1 MSKELDRI
9 YSRAKEAGAEA
20 EAVAKVNVKYL
31 SRDQLEA
38 EYVSLCGLVAY
49 YGKLERDQI
58 GNPIRHFESI
68 RAGMGKMEAERLLS
82 EEDPETVARLI
93 VKNRE
98 TVLDVLAHVRLMLG
112 EFSHP
117 TEAEAGIRP

>member
-1 MSKELDRI
+1 MTELDRI
-9 YSRAKEAGAEA
+9 YSRAREAGAEA

-31 SRDQLEA
+31 NRDQLEA

-58 GNPIRHFESI
+58 GNPIRHFEQI
-68 RAGMGKMEAERLLS
+68 RKGFDAAGV
-82 EEDPETVARLI
+82 EEMLAQPDPEKLAALL

-98 TVLDVLAHVRLMLG
+98 PLLDILAHVQLMLG
-112 EFSHP
+112 EFNQQSP
-117 TEAEAGIRP
+117 ES

>member
-1 MSKELDRI
+1 MTEMDRI
-9 YSRAKEAGAEA
+9 YSRAREAGAEA

-31 SRDQLEA
+31 NRDQLDA

-58 GNPIRHFESI
+58 GNPIRHFAKI
-68 RAGMGKMEAERLLS
+68 REGFAKAEVEKMLE
-82 EEDPETVARLI
+82 EEDPEKLAALL

-98 TVLDVLAHVRLMLG
+98 ALLDILAHTRLMLG
-112 EFSHP
+112 EFNQPGSDL
-117 TEAEAGIRP
+117 

>member
-20 EAVAKVNVKYL
+20 ESVAKVNVKYL
-31 SRDQLEA
+31 SRDQLDA

-58 GNPIRHFESI
+58 GNPIRHFEMI
-68 RAGMGKMEAERLLS
+68 RKGMVDGEVEKILE
-82 EEDPETVARLI
+82 EEDPEMVARLM

-98 TVLDVLAHVRLMLG
+98 AILDVLAHVRLMLG
-112 EFSHP
+112 EFSQ
-117 TEAEAGIRP
+117 TEQDL

>member
-9 YSRAKEAGAEA
+9 YSRAREAGAEA
-20 EAVAKVNVKYL
+20 EAVAKMNVKYL
-31 SRDQLEA
+31 SRDQIDA

-58 GNPIRHFESI
+58 GNPIRHFEMVRKGFRDGEVEKI
-68 RAGMGKMEAERLLS
+68 LE
-82 EEDPETVARLI
+82 EEDPEMVSRLL

-98 TVLDVLAHVRLMLG
+98 AILDVLAHVRLMLG
-112 EFSHP
+112 EFSQ
-117 TEAEAGIRP
+117 TEQDL